1 MSWAVTAWP
10 PVGGLGGRI
19 AHKHPHTPSTS
30 TNAHIRRLLSTRTWT
45 HAQKPTHYL
54 NSLDLTLLTT
64 HLPDNSH
71 SDFLRDE
78 KCFRATRR
86 LVCRYSRTQLC
97 LHRKGLNCTPLVSL
111 DFPRSATC
119 QEKARSRSRPRGG
132 YRQGAHLKAFL
143 LRRRYTHRSTCST
156 YTSTYHTYT
165 YTLHAPRNRRRRRGG
180 KRRERDR
187 GGRRGRHRH
196 RCLTAGLDDAGCVF
210 WWGQRVAP

>member
-30 TNAHIRRLLSTRTWT
+30 TNAHIRRLVSTRTWT

-86 LVCRYSRTQLC
+86 LVLFFLFFWFFGNPRFFGTTKFPNLWKMVFFGISEYSKHLVLSEMSLSVAKVLEKNICKSLENRTL
-97 LHRKGLNCTPLVSL
+97 RDT
-111 DFPRSATC
+111 RS
-119 QEKARSRSRPRGG
+119 
-132 YRQGAHLKAFL
+132 
-143 LRRRYTHRSTCST
+143 
-156 YTSTYHTYT
+156 
-165 YTLHAPRNRRRRRGG
+165 
-180 KRRERDR
+180 
-187 GGRRGRHRH
+187 
-196 RCLTAGLDDAGCVF
+196 VF
-210 WWGQRVAP
+210 

>member
-1 MSWAVTAWP
+1 MLTTMSWAVAAWP

-30 TNAHIRRLLSTRTWT
+30 TNAHIRRLVSTRTWT

-86 LVCRYSRTQLC
+86 LVFFSRVRTPCGHGAQVIVEGREKQPDGGENNKNHKHNPKTTTEGPKPSHHHHVVFPLC
-97 LHRKGLNCTPLVSL
+97 
-111 DFPRSATC
+111 
-119 QEKARSRSRPRGG
+119 
-132 YRQGAHLKAFL
+132 
-143 LRRRYTHRSTCST
+143 
-156 YTSTYHTYT
+156 
-165 YTLHAPRNRRRRRGG
+165 
-180 KRRERDR
+180 
-187 GGRRGRHRH
+187 
-196 RCLTAGLDDAGCVF
+196 
-210 WWGQRVAP
+210 